1 MLITLLPYYYN
12 GSVSVCILPYYYG
25 SMAVCMSL
33 LMLIIP
39 CCHSRL
45 AVCMIVSYFFMVGP
59 QAKIYSLPSIHTHKL
74 VLLLNFPIHNVLN
87 MNIYQFGTKALL
99 PNYR

>member
-1 MLITLLPYYYN
+1 
-12 GSVSVCILPYYYG
+12 
-25 SMAVCMSL
+25 MS
-33 LMLIIP
+33 
-39 CCHSRL
+39 
-45 AVCMIVSYFFMVGP
+45 IVSYFFMVRT